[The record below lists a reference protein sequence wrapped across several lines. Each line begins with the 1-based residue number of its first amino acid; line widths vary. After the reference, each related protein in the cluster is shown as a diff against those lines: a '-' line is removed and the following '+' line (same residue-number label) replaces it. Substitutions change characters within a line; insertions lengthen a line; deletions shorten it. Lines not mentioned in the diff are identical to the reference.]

1 MTIEDLIDWL
11 ELIKCAKGNVDLKDL
26 AYIKVDDANF
36 YFEHH
41 NVIDSIGGKYDKYL
55 IEFSPNMMLK
65 CQYDPN
71 FMGLLK

>member
-1 MTIEDLIDWL
+1 MTIDDLIASL
-11 ELIKCAKGNVDLKDL
+11 NVIKEIKGNVKLKDL
-26 AYIKVDDANF
+26 AYVKADTVNF

-41 NVIDSIGGKYDKYL
+41 NVGDSIGGKYDKYL